1 MSILLEAL
9 KKSEEQRQLGTAPDI
24 HGSVDHKPGRDG
36 SGHPW
41 VPLVL
46 VVVALLAMIWFGWK
60 QYQQPEG
67 QGETATIAPVEKVG
81 EPATVVRDEA
91 AEKASRTPVE
101 SFAASGGD
109 SQDTAEPES
118 GNVPPVDQR
127 REELSR
133 SFSEYQ
139 PDPGDEQ
146 AEPLTTDADPATSQA
161 DQEGV
166 PDEPGADAASA
177 VAESTPPLRR
187 LEQQPAA
194 LEPHISQP
202 ISYWELP
209 QNVRDG
215 LPELRITVLVYAET
229 PSNRFVLI
237 NGQRMVEG
245 DDLGSG
251 VTLREI
257 RREGAVFSYR
267 NYRFLVKG

>member
-36 SGHPW
+36 SGQPW

-46 VVVALLAMIWFGWK
+46 VVVALLAMSWFGWK
-60 QYQQPEG
+60 QYQRPEG
-67 QGETATIAPVEKVG
+67 LVETAAIAPVEEVG
-81 EPATVVRDEA
+81 EPAAVVRDEA
-91 AEKASRTPVE
+91 VEKASRTPVE
-101 SFAASGGD
+101 SFAASGDD
-109 SQDTAEPES
+109 SQDSAEPQS
-118 GNVPPVDQR
+118 GKAPLVDQR

-139 PDPGDEQ
+139 PDSGDEQ
-146 AEPLTTDADPATSQA
+146 AERITTDADQATSQA
-161 DQEGV
+161 GQEGV
-166 PDEPGADAASA
+166 PDEPGADAATA
-177 VAESTPPLRR
+177 VAESAPPLRR
-187 LEQQPAA
+187 LEQPAA

-209 QNVRDG
+209 QNVRNG

-229 PSNRFVLI
+229 PSDRFALI